1 MQNNSNLYNKKRIL
15 HITSQK
21 PDKTGSGIYAR
32 EIMSEG
38 HNHGYAQAL
47 ICGIQFDE
55 NFKPSFIEDKNYY
68 PVYFKTKSLPFSV
81 VGMSDIM
88 PYDSTRYDEIDEAKL
103 SALRYAFKKVI
114 DKAIK
119 EFQPEIIICHH
130 LWLLTAFIKNL
141 YPSLPMMVIS
151 HGSDLRQLELN
162 PRFKPYVIENC
173 RKIDKILAL
182 NEENKNLIA
191 NILGINEKNIE
202 IIGSGYNKDLF
213 YVKEYVDKCKYTN
226 LNNSD
231 IGNGSTQKKKIEIVY
246 AGKISFSKGLS
257 SLISSLNNL
266 SFNKDELNITL
277 IGGGAGLDTLEIKKQ
292 AENCKYNITFTG
304 AIPQEN
310 LANYFR
316 NSDIFVLPSF
326 YEGLPLVIIEAL
338 ASGLRVV
345 VNDLPGIKSW
355 IGENINKSGVIE
367 YVQMPKMLS
376 VDAPYEYEL
385 FEYEKRLSK
394 AIETQIYK
402 VLNLNKIDEKILD
415 EIKEMSWDKV
425 FEKLEKVLICVTSS

>member
-1 MQNNSNLYNKKRIL
+1 MQNNRNLYNKKRIL

-103 SALRYAFKKVI
+103 LALKYAFKKVI

-119 EFQPEIIICHH
+119 EFKPDVIICHH
-130 LWLLTAFIKNL
+130 LWLLTAFIKDL
-141 YPSLPMMVIS
+141 YPNLPMMAIS
-151 HGSDLRQLELN
+151 HGTDLRQLELN

-173 RKIDKILAL
+173 RKVNKILAL
-182 NEENKNLIA
+182 NEENKNLIT
-191 NILGINEKNIE
+191 NTFDINEKDIE

-213 YVKEYVDKCKYTN
+213 YTKEYVDKCKYTN
-226 LNNSD
+226 LNKSTICNR
-231 IGNGSTQKKKIEIVY
+231 STQKKKIEIVY

-277 IGGGAGLDTLEIKKQ
+277 IGGGAGIDTLEIKKQ
-292 AENCKYNITFTG
+292 AKSCKYNITFTG
-304 AIPQEN
+304 AIPQEK

-355 IGENINKSGVIE
+355 IGENINNSGVIE

-394 AIETQIYK
+394 AIETQINK
-402 VLNLNKIDEKILD
+402 IHNFNKIDKKALD
-415 EIKEMSWDKV
+415 RIEEMSWDKV

>member
-1 MQNNSNLYNKKRIL
+1 MYNNSNLYSKKRIL
-15 HITSQK
+15 HIISQK
-21 PDKTGSGIYAR
+21 PDKTGSGIYAK
-32 EIMSEG
+32 EIMEQG

-47 ICGIQFDE
+47 ICGIQFEE

-68 PVYFKTKSLPFSV
+68 PVYFNTKALPFSV

-88 PYDSTRYDEIDEAKL
+88 PYDSTRYDEIDDAKL
-103 SALRYAFKKVI
+103 LALKYAFKKVI

-119 EFQPEIIICHH
+119 EFKPDVIICHH
-130 LWLLTAFIKNL
+130 LWLLTAFIKDL
-141 YPSLPMMVIS
+141 YPNLPMMAIS

-173 RKIDKILAL
+173 RKINKILAL
-182 NEENKNLIA
+182 NEENKNLIT
-191 NILGINEKNIE
+191 NTFDINEKDIE

-213 YVKEYVDKCKYTN
+213 YTKEYVDKCKYTN
-226 LNNSD
+226 LNKSTICNR
-231 IGNGSTQKKKIEIVY
+231 STQKKKVEIVY

-292 AENCKYNITFTG
+292 AKSCKYNITFTG
-304 AIPQEN
+304 AISQEK

-355 IGENINKSGVIE
+355 IGENINNSGVIE
-367 YVQMPKMLS
+367 YVEMPKMLS
-376 VDAPYEYEL
+376 IDKPYEYEL

-394 AIETQIYK
+394 AIETQVYNAI
-402 VLNLNKIDEKILD
+402 NLNKIDEKILE
-415 EIKEMSWDKV
+415 EIEEMSWDKV
-425 FEKLEKVLICVTSS
+425 FEKLEKVLTYFASP